1 MKSDSYDRA
10 FVLSKYILSRL
21 IFASKIEPN
30 QVEYLSDGK
39 APSLTC
45 KYLTML
51 DNLARDKRTS
61 LFNQIVSFEEK
72 SFITLTPVVNAI
84 KPFFLDTNEEEK

>member
-1 MKSDSYDRA
+1 MNTDTA
-10 FVLSKYILSRL
+10 FVPGKSFQPHL

-51 DNLARDKRTS
+51 DNLARDKRAS

-72 SFITLTPVVNAI
+72 SLIALTRVVNAI
-84 KPFFLDTNEEEK
+84 KPFFLDTNEEKK